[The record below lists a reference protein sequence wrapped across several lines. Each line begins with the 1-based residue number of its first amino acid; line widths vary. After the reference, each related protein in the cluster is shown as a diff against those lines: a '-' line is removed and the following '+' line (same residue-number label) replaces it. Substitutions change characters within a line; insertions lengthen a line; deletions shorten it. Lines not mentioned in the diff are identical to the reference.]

1 MVNMEETL
9 KSRVR
14 IFLVRTI
21 WGTLLALFL
30 IFMFHYFTSSETPA
44 YRGIKVYLMP
54 LWVIVLINF
63 IFHGLLW
70 LDRRLD
76 RSIPWY
82 YFPGKRLITE
92 VAIAFPSILV
102 ILLLNYLFLHGLSDH
117 HIENISHQRFLYAY
131 IILMIVFGIAIS
143 IVIANNFFRNWRK
156 TLLEVEQLKREKMKS
171 DYQALQNQLN
181 PHFLFNNF
189 NMLLSEI
196 RRDQDNAVRI
206 TEKLS
211 DVYRYV
217 LESKNHETVPLGD
230 EAEFVEAII
239 FLHQVRYGDNLVV
252 EHQFPLELNN
262 YRLPPMTL
270 QILIEN
276 ALKHNVV
283 STSHPLHIHIAI
295 EDDYL
300 LVVNNIQP
308 RKSTYSTG
316 LGLKNIKLRY
326 SFLTERKV
334 ILDINNNLF
343 TVKVPLLSE

>member
-1 MVNMEETL
+1 MPL
-9 KSRVR
+9 WI
-14 IFLVRTI
+14 IFLVNF
-21 WGTLLALFL
+21 LF
-30 IFMFHYFTSSETPA
+30 HS
-44 YRGIKVYLMP
+44 
-54 LWVIVLINF
+54 
-63 IFHGLLW
+63 LLW

-82 YFPGKRLITE
+82 YYPGKRLITE

-102 ILLLNYLFLHGLSDH
+102 ILSLNYVFLHSVSDH
-117 HIENISHQRFLYAY
+117 PIETMSHERFLYSY
-131 IILMIVFGIAIS
+131 IILIIVFGVALS
-143 IVIANNFFRNWRK
+143 IIIANNFLHNWRK
-156 TLLEVEQLKREKMKS
+156 SLLDVEQLKREKMKS

-196 RRDQDNAVRI
+196 RRDPDNAVRI
-206 TEKLS
+206 TERLS

-217 LESKNHETVPLGD
+217 LESKNHETALLSE
-230 EAEFVEAII
+230 EAEFAEAII
-239 FLHQVRYGDNLVV
+239 FLYKVRFGDHLVV
-252 EHQFPLELNN
+252 ERRLPAEVMD
-262 YRLPPMTL
+262 YRLPPLTL

-283 STSHPLHIHIAI
+283 SAAHPLHIRIAV

-316 LGLKNIKLRY
+316 LGLENIKMRY
-326 SFLTERKV
+326 FFLTQRKV
-334 ILDINNNLF
+334 TVDANNNQF
-343 TVKVPLLSE
+343 KVKVPLLKE

>member
-1 MVNMEETL
+1 M

-14 IFLVRTI
+14 IFLVRTF

-30 IFMFHYFTSSETPA
+30 IFMFHYFTSSETLG
-44 YRGIKVYLMP
+44 YGGIKVYLMP
-54 LWVIVLINF
+54 LWIILLINF
-63 IFHGLLW
+63 LFHGLLW

-82 YFPGKRLITE
+82 YYPGKRLITE

-102 ILLLNYLFLHGLSDH
+102 ILSLNYLFLHRLSDNR
-117 HIENISHQRFLYAY
+117 IENMSHQRFLYTY

-143 IVIANNFFRNWRK
+143 IIIANNFFRNWRK
-156 TLLEVEQLKREKMKS
+156 SLLEVEQLKHEKMKS

-196 RRDQDNAVRI
+196 RRDPDNAVRI

-217 LESKNHETVPLGD
+217 LESKNHETVSLGE

-239 FLHQVRYGDNLVV
+239 FLHQARYSDNLVV
-252 EHQFPLELNN
+252 ARQLPVEAND
-262 YRLPPMTL
+262 YRLPPLTL

-276 ALKHNVV
+276 ALKHNVI
-283 STSHPLHIHIAI
+283 SASHPLHIRIAI
-295 EDDYL
+295 ENDYL

-316 LGLKNIKLRY
+316 LGLKNIKMRY

-334 ILDINNNLF
+334 TVDINNNQF
-343 TVKVPLLSE
+343 KVKVPLLLE

>member
-1 MVNMEETL
+1 MVNMEEIL

-14 IFLVRTI
+14 IFLGRTI

-44 YRGIKVYLMP
+44 YRGIKAYLMP
-54 LWVIVLINF
+54 LWVVVLINF
-63 IFHGLLW
+63 LFHGLLW

-82 YFPGKRLITE
+82 YYPGKRLITE

-102 ILLLNYLFLHGLSDH
+102 ILSLNYLFIHGLSDH
-117 HIENISHQRFLYAY
+117 PIENMSHQRFLYTY

-143 IVIANNFFRNWRK
+143 IIIANNFFRNWRK
-156 TLLEVEQLKREKMKS
+156 SLLEVEQLKREKMKS

-196 RRDQDNAVRI
+196 RRDPDNAVRI

-217 LESKNHETVPLGD
+217 LESKNHETISLGN

-239 FLHQVRYGDNLVV
+239 FLHQVRFGDNLVV
-252 EHQFPLELNN
+252 ENQLPVEVND
-262 YRLPPMTL
+262 YRLPPLTL

-283 STSHPLHIHIAI
+283 SASHPLHIRIAI
-295 EDDYL
+295 ENDYL

-316 LGLKNIKLRY
+316 LGLKNIKMRY
-326 SFLTERKV
+326 SYLTERKV
-334 ILDINNNLF
+334 TVEINDNQF
-343 TVKVPLLSE
+343 TVKVPLLLE